1 MRSFPSK
8 CSLACHAVKG
18 WVWGKTCVC
27 MCVSAPDICIYLYI
41 CILFVQINV
50 SSDVEYRRETPR
62 RSWYNSKASEI
73 FLSKTWN
80 SDFWLIVKMIWRKI
94 VAHQG
99 AKICIYLLMLLL
111 YYTVYCINNWNDSNN
126 NLGAIPR
133 LCAPYFID
141 THFSEVR
148 RTTVILYFR
157 NTQWKMKK
165 WKFFFQMDKI
175 SF

>member
-1 MRSFPSK
+1 MQRLSCHSWLPDIHSFVTSPATISHQRVILSEKSVFPEDIKLIIALWSGHLFQSFMRSFHSK
-8 CSLACHAVKG
+8 RSLACHAVKG

-27 MCVSAPDICIYLYI
+27 MCMSAPDICIYLYI

-50 SSDVEYRRETPR
+50 SSDVEYRRETLR

-99 AKICIYLLMLLL
+99 AKVCIYLLMLLL
-111 YYTVYCINNWNDSNN
+111 YYS
-126 NLGAIPR
+126 L
-133 LCAPYFID
+133 L
-141 THFSEVR
+141 H
-148 RTTVILYFR
+148 
-157 NTQWKMKK
+157 K
-165 WKFFFQMDKI
+165 
-175 SF
+175 